1 MQITPRGL
9 ILSAERNS
17 AKQTI
22 SARRQT
28 FRLAERMKLYK
39 SAHLHRKFRAFY
51 CGCCSRAS
59 LISGCSAS
67 FLLTL
72 SSASSARVC
81 ALEKQFANE
90 SASFI
95 AVNTH
100 TSSGG
105 RAREK
110 EAHRICIAI
119 HIVSAKKRTH
129 FVSHYSLHTH
139 HKNEFRQ
146 RHYSDII
153 VGTQAASSSRSPL
166 LF

>member
-1 MQITPRGL
+1 VHFIAAVARAR
-9 ILSAERNS
+9 LSSPAALCVLS
-17 AKQTI
+17 
-22 SARRQT
+22 
-28 FRLAERMKLYK
+28 
-39 SAHLHRKFRAFY
+39 FY
-51 CGCCSRAS
+51 
-59 LISGCSAS
+59 S
-67 FLLTL
+67 FL
-72 SSASSARVC
+72 SSSNVCPCVFAC
-81 ALEKQFANE
+81 ALKKQFANE

-95 AVNTH
+95 AVNTAES
-100 TSSGG
+100 SSGG

-119 HIVSAKKRTH
+119 HIVSAEKRTH